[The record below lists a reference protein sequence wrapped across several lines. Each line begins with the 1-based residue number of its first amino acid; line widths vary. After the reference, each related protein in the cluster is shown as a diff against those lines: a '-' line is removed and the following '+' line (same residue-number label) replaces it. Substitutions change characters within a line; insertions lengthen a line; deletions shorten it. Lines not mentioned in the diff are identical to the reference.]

1 MIDKTHLLVLA
12 LAAVIVATRYPPY
25 PHLLA
30 EIPRPRRA
38 RPSRRRSRPTA
49 LGHIQAAATVRA
61 RAARWG
67 AAGNVAKTRSIEEPM
82 ETIDEF
88 LIAERS
94 YCDDE
99 SKLSVG
105 LANIHAEVLD
115 VEANKDKILRA
126 ACIFKERGVN
136 IAVFPEF
143 CLSGYF
149 WDEREDCLAYMKEVV
164 TEKHADWIESELQPL
179 LGGDLEA
186 IVLNNLT
193 TAEEKDRF
201 LNRTFVVGRDCDYLA
216 DENTYDKVFLP
227 GIEKDYTESGRDDRL
242 VLRTRHGRL
251 GFTTCY
257 DYLFS
262 ELLRE
267 YSVVAEVDA
276 IVEIASWRAAGGRDY
291 PGMNLRTDRYYGKL
305 WDYVMPASSATNQV
319 WTIACNAVGEHGVS
333 GAPFWGGSGIW
344 APSGICLIQA
354 SHVSEELLIV
364 HNVDIE
370 GAQESEKDDFDY
382 AFDFKQIYRP
392 LESGSTFTRDVS

>member
-1 MIDKTHLLVLA
+1 MK
-12 LAAVIVATRYPPY
+12 
-25 PHLLA
+25 
-30 EIPRPRRA
+30 
-38 RPSRRRSRPTA
+38 S
-49 LGHIQAAATVRA
+49 
-61 RAARWG
+61 
-67 AAGNVAKTRSIEEPM
+67 
-82 ETIDEF
+82 IDEF

-94 YCDDE
+94 YGDDA

-105 LANIHAEVLD
+105 LANIHAEVPD

-126 ACIFKERGVN
+126 ASIFEERGVN
-136 IAVFPEF
+136 IALFPEF

-149 WDEREDCLAYMKEVV
+149 WDEREDCLAYLNDAAAEN
-164 TEKHADWIESELQPL
+164 HADWIERELQPL

-186 IVLNNLT
+186 IVLNTLT
-193 TAEEKDRF
+193 AGKQKGRF
-201 LNRTFVVGRDCDYLA
+201 LNRTFVVGRDSDYLA

-242 VLRTRHGRL
+242 VLQTRHGRL

-267 YSVVAEVDA
+267 YSIVQEVDA
-276 IVEIASWRAAGGRDY
+276 IVQIASWRAAGGRDY
-291 PGMNLRTDRYYGKL
+291 PGMNLRTDQYYGEL
-305 WDYVMPASSATNQV
+305 WDYVMPASSATNQI
-319 WTIACNAVGEHGVS
+319 WTIACNAVGTHGVT
-333 GAPFWGGSGIW
+333 GVPFWGGSGIW

-354 SHVSEELLIV
+354 SHVNEELVIV

-370 GAQESEKDDFDY
+370 DATESEKDDFDY

-392 LESGSTFTRDVS
+392 LEGGSTFTRDLP